1 MDVVRFHREHRRTVF
16 PTFLMAKQ
24 KIVWVISSTIIKYSL
39 GELYQSGFQPISN
52 LACDWSRSG
61 DTQVFSSEELRIW
74 RTFPSSSYPNCFVH
88 LWEWNFL
95 RFDADNA
102 LSVTFHFPGEYL
114 SINCCENCFCLKL
127 LIRGFCEPF
136 SSLFRTSWSWKGQ
149 VEINH
154 VETV

>member
-39 GELYQSGFQPISN
+39 AELYQSGFQPISARVEPR
-52 LACDWSRSG
+52 LWLV
-61 DTQVFSSEELRIW
+61 QIW
-74 RTFPSSSYPNCFVH
+74 RHTSVFKQRIENLTNVSFVK
-88 LWEWNFL
+88 LSKLFCSFMRVNFFL

-127 LIRGFCEPF
+127 LIRDFCEPF
-136 SSLFRTSWSWKGQ
+136 SGSF
-149 VEINH
+149 
-154 VETV
+154 

>member
-88 LWEWNFL
+88 LWEWNFFKIW
-95 RFDADNA
+95 RWQ
-102 LSVTFHFPGEYL
+102 
-114 SINCCENCFCLKL
+114 
-127 LIRGFCEPF
+127 RPF
-136 SSLFRTSWSWKGQ
+136 SDVSLSGWVFVYQLLWKLFLSKTVDSWFLWTIFRVFLEHLGREKAKLR
-149 VEINH
+149 
-154 VETV
+154 